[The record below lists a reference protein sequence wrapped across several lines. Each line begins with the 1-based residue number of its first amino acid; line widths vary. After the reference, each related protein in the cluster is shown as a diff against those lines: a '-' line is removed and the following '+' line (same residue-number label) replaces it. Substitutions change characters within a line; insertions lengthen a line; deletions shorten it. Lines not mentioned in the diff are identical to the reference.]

1 MAKLAEYVAAA
12 NKQGSASGH
21 SSATCF
27 RSVKAF
33 KVTLISR
40 VTENLVT
47 RLARLAGIPG

>member
-1 MAKLAEYVAAA
+1 VAKLAEYVAAA
-12 NKQGSASGH
+12 KKQGSASGH

-40 VTENLVT
+40 VTKPDNYEIAVE
-47 RLARLAGIPG
+47 RGLA

>member
-1 MAKLAEYVAAA
+1 VAKLAEYVAAA

-33 KVTLISR
+33 KVTSMSR
-40 VTENLVT
+40 VTENLAT
-47 RLARLAGIPG
+47 RLARPAGIPG